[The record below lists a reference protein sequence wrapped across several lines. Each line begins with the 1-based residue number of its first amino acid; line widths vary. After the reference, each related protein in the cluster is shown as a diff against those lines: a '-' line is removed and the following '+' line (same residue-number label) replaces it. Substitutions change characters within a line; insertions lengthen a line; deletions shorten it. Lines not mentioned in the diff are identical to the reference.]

1 MSDHELQA
9 QLLTIERNDVLR
21 ILVDLKVTK
30 RALGKGAEPLL
41 NLAEAALICGHTTF
55 LADCELGKSA
65 GQICTDVRRE
75 LNKLGE
81 NMPDEI
87 DRVWNAGG
95 IVCDKDKRTALQLGK
110 CKFGVEMYKR
120 CKARVHA
127 AGFLG
132 PRSDRMNLSK
142 IKAVDCVKMNKSWNP
157 CTRGGL
163 FACNE

>member
-55 LADCELGKSA
+55 LADCELGKYA

-95 IVCDKDKRTALQLGK
+95 IVCDKDKRTIPVVSIDYGYLRDKEGK
-110 CKFGVEMYKR
+110 RE
-120 CKARVHA
+120 
-127 AGFLG
+127 
-132 PRSDRMNLSK
+132 
-142 IKAVDCVKMNKSWNP
+142 
-157 CTRGGL
+157 
-163 FACNE
+163 